1 MCKVGEMLC
10 HTHISKPVNHKAYW
24 DLSVMCVK
32 IHVLGFVRVTKA

>member
-10 HTHISKPVNHKAYW
+10 HTHISKPMNHKAYW
-24 DLSVMCVK
+24 DLSVVCVK